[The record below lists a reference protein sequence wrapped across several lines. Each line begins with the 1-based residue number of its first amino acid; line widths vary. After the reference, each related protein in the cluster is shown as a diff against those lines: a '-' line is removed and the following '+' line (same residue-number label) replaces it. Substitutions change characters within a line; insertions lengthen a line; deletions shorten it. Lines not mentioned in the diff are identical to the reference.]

1 MDNLSEEKDILL
13 AEDDQDDVDI
23 FRWAMD
29 KTEIAHTFRHAENGD
44 VLMVM
49 LKEKIPYILFLDV
62 EMPCKDGL
70 SCILEIRK
78 NRDYDKLPVVMY
90 TSFSYPQYIEG
101 AYRNGANIYITKASS
116 MEHIIDNLKR
126 VFAIDWKRYMHYPGR
141 DEFQF
146 S

>member
-1 MDNLSEEKDILL
+1 MNNLSEEKDILL

-29 KTEIAHTFRHAENGD
+29 KTEIAHTLRHAENGD

-126 VFAIDWKRYMHYPGR
+126 VFAIDWKRYMHYPSR